1 MCIGKA
7 LTGGYLTMAAVLSTN
22 HVADVISSGFPGVF
36 MHGPTFMGNPLACA
50 ISLSSVN
57 LLLENNWEMQVKSI
71 EAQLKEDL
79 SPAKEYSQVAD
90 VRVLGAIGVI
100 EMREAVDMSKIQC
113 QFVEHGVWVR
123 PFGKL
128 VYIMPPYI
136 INPDQL
142 TRLTSALL
150 SVVSKQ

>member
-1 MCIGKA
+1 MQ
-7 LTGGYLTMAAVLSTN
+7 YLFLLSTY
-22 HVADVISSGFPGVF
+22 
-36 MHGPTFMGNPLACA
+36 
-50 ISLSSVN
+50 
-57 LLLENNWEMQVKSI
+57 LLENNWEIQVKGI
-71 EAQLKEDL
+71 EAQLKKAL

-90 VRVLGAIGVI
+90 VRILGAIGVI
-100 EMREAVDMSKIQC
+100 EMKEVVDMSKIQC

-142 TRLTSALL
+142 TQLTSALL